1 LGQVAENG
9 LPPKPE
15 TLHKR
20 GLSREE
26 RDAYTLAW
34 ALLFQAARSKVEVR
48 LSEALAHAGAE
59 LRSYIERGDA
69 YVVTYEVDGRQH
81 VSTIRADDLS
91 VMTAGI
97 CLAGQDQRFDLTSLV
112 GVLRQAGQERRLVW
126 IGEGGLPEDHYWEVH
141 PAEDE
146 ED

>member
-1 LGQVAENG
+1 
-9 LPPKPE
+9 
-15 TLHKR
+15 
-20 GLSREE
+20 
-26 RDAYTLAW
+26 
-34 ALLFQAARSKVEVR
+34 VEVR

-97 CLAGQDQRFDLTSLV
+97 CLAGQDRRFDLSSMV

-126 IGEGGLPEDHYWEVH
+126 IGEGGMAEEQYWEVH
-141 PAEDE
+141 PAAEE